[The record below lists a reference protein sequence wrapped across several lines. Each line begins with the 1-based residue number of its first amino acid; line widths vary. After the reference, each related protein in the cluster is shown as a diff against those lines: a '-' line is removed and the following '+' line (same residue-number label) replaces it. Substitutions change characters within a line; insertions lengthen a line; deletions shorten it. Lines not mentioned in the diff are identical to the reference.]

1 MNENGNSIGRR
12 APANTH
18 TRVAAAYLVGRSVD
32 TLKRWH
38 KQGLCVPSASM
49 QAGKLRVWLYT
60 DEDMLKLREVA
71 RRQKPGRK
79 KIIKELQCPRKK

>member
-1 MNENGNSIGRR
+1 MNDIGNGGNSIGRR
-12 APANTH
+12 TPDNMH

-38 KQGLCVPSASM
+38 KQGLVVPSESM

-60 DEDMLKLREVA
+60 DDDMMKLRDIA
-71 RRQKPGRK
+71 KRQRPGRKPGRK
-79 KIIKELQCPRKK
+79 ESNA

>member
-12 APANTH
+12 TPDNRH

-38 KQGLCVPSASM
+38 KHGIAVPSESM

-60 DEDMLKLREVA
+60 DEDVLTLRDVA
-71 RRQKPGRK
+71 KRQRPGRK
-79 KIIKELQCPRKK
+79 PNRKENHAG